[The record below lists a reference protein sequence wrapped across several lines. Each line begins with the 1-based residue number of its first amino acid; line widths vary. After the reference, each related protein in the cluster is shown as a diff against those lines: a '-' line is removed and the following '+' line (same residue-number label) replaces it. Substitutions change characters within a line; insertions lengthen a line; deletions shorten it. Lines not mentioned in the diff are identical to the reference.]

1 LLNLKKINDLTSQRD
16 LFYYDDFV
24 LFDFTSGNRH
34 IRPMANKTKQWLSKP
49 QARSSWHRLAV
60 TEGDNGERWTIVW
73 DTERRPGVEGR
84 SVAREKL
91 QTGALDCARHM
102 RRMGFIVYE
111 IRHPSGEVYL
121 AEDALQERLS
131 SAVAVP

>member
-1 LLNLKKINDLTSQRD
+1 MILDCGKSCFITINL
-16 LFYYDDFV
+16 V
-24 LFDFTSGNRH
+24 LFDFMSGNRH
-34 IRPMANKTKQWLSKP
+34 ITDMTIKTKQWSSKP
-49 QARSSWHRLAV
+49 HARSSWHRLAV

-84 SVAREKL
+84 SIAREKL
-91 QTGALDCARHM
+91 ENGALDCARHM

-121 AEDALQERLS
+121 AGDALRERLGE
-131 SAVAVP
+131 AVAVP